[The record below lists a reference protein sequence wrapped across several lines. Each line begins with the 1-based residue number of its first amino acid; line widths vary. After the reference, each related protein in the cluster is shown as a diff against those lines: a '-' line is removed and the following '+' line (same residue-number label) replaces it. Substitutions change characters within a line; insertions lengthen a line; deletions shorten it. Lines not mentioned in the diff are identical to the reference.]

1 MRRSCSI
8 LSLWALTEPC
18 ESDSQT
24 SGTLW
29 FYDIICFLT
38 HVSCS
43 VLNCCMFEGASH
55 FHRHFFANQSLSPSR
70 ASSRGVVV
78 TRCFTRCGAVHFF
91 RQRQLFAWPRSSLCL
106 REAELGETD
115 FAQFHSESDKS
126 RLSRRRR
133 SKEGYLAICLILFFS
148 VFLWMS
154 WGGLDRDISGG
165 GWSHCMCSAWP
176 TSPPRTPSL
185 SLLENLKIK
194 DSVQNWRWTFTND
207 KTQRTLG
214 KTPWTYSKRLK
225 KGNVLKNEKNKGE
238 RNIGDQIE
246 VVGDNIE
253 T

>member
-165 GWSHCMCSAWP
+165 GLIPLHVQCLANFSTKDPKLIAIGESKDKGQRSKLTMNFYKWQNATDVRENTMDIFKA
-176 TSPPRTPSL
+176 
-185 SLLENLKIK
+185 LE
-194 DSVQNWRWTFTND
+194 
-207 KTQRTLG
+207 
-214 KTPWTYSKRLK
+214 
-225 KGNVLKNEKNKGE
+225 KG
-238 RNIGDQIE
+238 
-246 VVGDNIE
+246 
-253 T
+253 